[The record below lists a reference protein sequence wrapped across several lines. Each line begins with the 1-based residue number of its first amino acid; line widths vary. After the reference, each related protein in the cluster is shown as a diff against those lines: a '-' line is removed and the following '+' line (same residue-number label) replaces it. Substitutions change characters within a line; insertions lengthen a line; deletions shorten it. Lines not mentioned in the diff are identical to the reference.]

1 MNYIKPNF
9 WNKNNLIVFL
19 IWPLTFITRS
29 IIFFKTF
36 RKKYKPL
43 IPTICIGNI
52 YLGGTGKTQ
61 LAIKTHEILNYKYKT
76 YIIKKNYKDQIDEQ
90 KLIRKYSRLILT
102 KDRLNAVKKIEKS
115 KKNIGIFDD
124 GLQDKSLKYKISI
137 CCFSSLNGVGNN
149 KLLPAGPLRE
159 DLSELKNYNAAF
171 INGKK
176 NKKLFQ
182 KIKNHSKNIKV
193 FYSEYFL
200 KNKKKFNFNRK
211 YLAFCGIGTPENFF
225 NLLKENNIKVV
236 KKIIFPD
243 HFDYTHSDIIKI
255 NNIAEKFNLKIV
267 TTEKDY
273 MKIKKF
279 KNLNIKYTDVDLKI
293 EKFYKFKKFLIENL

>member
-9 WNKNNLIVFL
+9 WNKNNLIAL
-19 IWPLTFITRS
+19 LLWPLTLITRS
-29 IIFFKTF
+29 IIFFKSF
-36 RKKYKPL
+36 KKKYKPL

-61 LAIKTHEILNYKYKT
+61 LAIKIHEMLNYKYKT
-76 YIIKKNYKDQIDEQ
+76 YIVKKNYKDQIDEQ
-90 KLIRKYSRLILT
+90 KLITKYSRLILT

-124 GLQDKSLKYKISI
+124 GLQDRSLKYKISI
-137 CCFSSLNGVGNN
+137 CCFSSLNGVGNG

-159 DLSELKNYNAAF
+159 GLSELKNYNAAI
-171 INGKK
+171 INGGK
-176 NKKLFQ
+176 NKTLFQ
-182 KIKNHSKNIKV
+182 KIKNHSKNIEV
-193 FYSEYFL
+193 FYSKYFL
-200 KNKKKFNFNRK
+200 KNKNKFNFDQK

-225 NLLKENNIKVV
+225 YLLKENNIKVV

-243 HFDYTHSDIIKI
+243 HFDYTYSDIIKI
-255 NNIAEKFNLKIV
+255 KNVANKLNLKIV

-273 MKIKKF
+273 VKIKKF
-279 KNLNIKYTDVDLKI
+279 KNLKIKYTKVDLKI
-293 EKFYKFKKFLIENL
+293 EKFSKFKKFLIENL

>member
-9 WNKNNLIVFL
+9 WNKNNLIAL
-19 IWPLTFITRS
+19 LLWPLTLITRS
-29 IIFFKTF
+29 FIFFKSF
-36 RKKYKPL
+36 KKKYKPL

-61 LAIKTHEILNYKYKT
+61 LAIKIHEMLNYKYKT
-76 YIIKKNYKDQIDEQ
+76 YIVKKNYKDQIDEQ
-90 KLIRKYSRLILT
+90 KLITKYSRLILT

-137 CCFSSLNGVGNN
+137 CCFSSLNGVGNG

-159 DLSELKNYNAAF
+159 GLSELKNYNAAI

-176 NKKLFQ
+176 NKTLFQ
-182 KIKNHSKNIKV
+182 KIKNHSKNIEV
-193 FYSEYFL
+193 FYSKYFL
-200 KNKKKFNFNRK
+200 KNKNKFNFDQK

-225 NLLKENNIKVV
+225 YLLKENNIKVV

-243 HFDYTHSDIIKI
+243 HFDYTYSDIVKIK
-255 NNIAEKFNLKIV
+255 NVANKLNLKIV

-273 MKIKKF
+273 VKIKKF
-279 KNLNIKYTDVDLKI
+279 KNLKIKYTIVDLKI
-293 EKFYKFKKFLIENL
+293 EKFSKFKKFLIENL